1 MSQKQTKQAK
11 KHTVKE
17 VLQSLQWSI
26 GDGKLQLL
34 SPITDE
40 FVTISLSAIN
50 PPTDGKVEQK

>member
-1 MSQKQTKQAK
+1 MSQKQVKQSK

-17 VLQSLQWSI
+17 VLASLQWSI
-26 GDGKLQLL
+26 EDGKLQLL

-50 PPTDGKVEQK
+50 PPQNGKVE